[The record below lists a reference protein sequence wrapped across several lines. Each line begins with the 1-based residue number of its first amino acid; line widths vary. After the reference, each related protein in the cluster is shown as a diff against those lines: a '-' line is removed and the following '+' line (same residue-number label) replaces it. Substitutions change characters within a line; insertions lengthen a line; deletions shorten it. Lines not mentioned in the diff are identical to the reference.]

1 MTTKT
6 VARVAAG
13 LALFTV
19 VAAGGAYAFGRGMH
33 GGKFIKHMAAMRV
46 EAAEDLIAATPEQ
59 RKVIEGAKDAVV
71 AKLEARMARHEQGGE
86 REQWMQ
92 LLLAD
97 KVNPSDVY
105 AKVDAKAD
113 EMKALAREIVPEL
126 LKVREVL
133 TPAQRQKL
141 AEHARQLHGRH
152 GPGGFGGHGGHGD
165 HGPGGFG
172 GEE

>member
-1 MTTKT
+1 MTTK
-6 VARVAAG
+6 RVAKVAVG

-33 GGKFIKHMAAMRV
+33 GGKFIKHMVAMRV
-46 EAAEDLIAATPEQ
+46 EAAEDLIDATPEQ
-59 RKVIEGAKDAVV
+59 RKVIEGAKEVVV
-71 AKLEARMARHEQGGE
+71 ARLEAHLAKHQQGGE

-92 LLLAD
+92 LLLQD
-97 KVNPSDVY
+97 KVNPSEVY

-113 EMKALAREIVPEL
+113 EMKALARELVPEL
-126 LKVREVL
+126 LKVRDTL

-152 GPGGFGGHGGHGD
+152 GGFGGHGD
-165 HGPGGFG
+165 HGGFG